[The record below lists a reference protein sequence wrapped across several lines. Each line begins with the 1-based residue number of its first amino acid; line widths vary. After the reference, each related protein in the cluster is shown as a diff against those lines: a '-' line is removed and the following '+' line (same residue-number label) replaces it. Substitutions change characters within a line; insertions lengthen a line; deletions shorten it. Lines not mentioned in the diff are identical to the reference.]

1 MTLAFLTN
9 WLGSVPPAA
18 IPLLLAC
25 LGLILSERAGV
36 VSLGIEGY
44 LAMGAMSTAS
54 VTLVS
59 GQPLLGVLA
68 GVLAGTLLALGFG
81 IAVVVLRCE
90 QILAGLATMAIGLG
104 AAGVIGRSYVH
115 RTFEGIDSLQLGALA
130 ELPLF
135 GKLLF
140 AQDPLTYLA
149 VLLTLACAWML
160 LRTRLGL
167 RLRAVGEDPAT
178 ADVAGVQVQAHQLLA
193 VALCGA
199 LAGLGGAYLATV
211 ASNTW
216 VENMVGGRG
225 WIALALVIFARWS
238 PLRALLGAFLF
249 GAIEALLP
257 RLQAIGLDAPVYL
270 VGMLPYALTIA
281 VLVIASYSPKRRG
294 VEPAA
299 LGLAYLRQ
307 DRR

>member
-44 LAMGAMSTAS
+44 LALGAMSAAS
-54 VTLVS
+54 ITLVS

-130 ELPLF
+130 DLPLL

-149 VLLTLACAWML
+149 VLLTLVCAWML